1 MTNLTTRSRITVR
14 WTTNPADMGYDG
26 TPSNWLTESG
36 ETIGIRAA
44 LDFEQSLSQRIGHG
58 TYRRVR
64 YTNKGTVVTRDQMQA
79 VLDDAE
85 YRKLVRGK

>member
-1 MTNLTTRSRITVR
+1 MNTLNTRSRITVR

-36 ETIGIRAA
+36 ETMGIRAA
-44 LDFEQSLSQRIGHG
+44 LDFEHSLSQRIGQG

-64 YTNKGTVVTRDQMQA
+64 YTHNGTVITRDQMQA
-79 VLDDAE
+79 VITDAE
-85 YRKLVRGK
+85 WRDRF